1 MDNNERLE
9 NILSS
14 SSAFNKMCDDNS
26 NRFMARD
33 IANSQISF
41 KSRTETPSRFEVT
54 DAAGI
59 QPNYIPDDMVE

>member
-1 MDNNERLE
+1 MREPPPRESLRDG
-9 NILSS
+9 
-14 SSAFNKMCDDNS
+14 
-26 NRFMARD
+26 FMARD